1 MSLDKY
7 STIIW
12 LKKRDGDELNL
23 GMEVVEAER
32 TVWKKFKN

>member
-12 LKKRDGDELNL
+12 LKNRDGDELNL
-23 GMEVVEAER
+23 GMEVVEAENF
-32 TVWKKFKN
+32 VEEI